1 MMLWVVIDGG
11 EFGGKHEPRWS
22 QFNKTVLGAQVR
34 ELQSMAEEIVKLHL
48 TNNFLSNHTVPSP
61 LVEGPGVRECIA
73 PKDWKKFGMTGA

>member
-1 MMLWVVIDGG
+1 MLWVVIDGG

-48 TNNFLSNHTVPSP
+48 TNNLLSNHTVPRP

-73 PKDWKKFGMTGA
+73 PKDWKKFSMSGA